1 MTLSRACGI
10 HRPVLVDF
18 IDRGESSPAT
28 AGALAHLD
36 RCRRCTEELEST
48 VLAIT
53 ALRRIGEDARRV
65 EPAADAWPRLR
76 ARLESWR
83 PRRFGTLSPAAGAAM
98 SVVAVVLLV
107 ASPTLG
113 RPPIGGPAAQVS
125 PAELEAVVAQWRVE
139 AAYIAT
145 TGSGS
150 VSVEVATYP
159 SSAGTPRIYPDGIRP
174 ERKEVDP
181 PEPSGRPLEAI

>member
-1 MTLSRACGI
+1 
-10 HRPVLVDF
+10 
-18 IDRGESSPAT
+18 
-28 AGALAHLD
+28 
-36 RCRRCTEELEST
+36 
-48 VLAIT
+48 
-53 ALRRIGEDARRV
+53 
-65 EPAADAWPRLR
+65 
-76 ARLESWR
+76 
-83 PRRFGTLSPAAGAAM
+83 M

-107 ASPTLG
+107 ASPPLG

-145 TGSGS
+145 TDSGT
-150 VSVEVATYP
+150 VSVELATQP

-181 PEPSGRPLEAI
+181 PASSGRPLEAI